1 MAANDAAGVIGTPSS
16 LPIPDPTLLTARS
29 IKDAIR
35 GERQRTEA
43 VQEGERF
50 RHDADVRGLQGEINV
65 ILQRIDDS
73 DLALRLLSDTVNK
86 VPSETDLK
94 TGQLSILI
102 EEKIRGVYAVLGER
116 EKRTTEAAALADTA
130 LKAAFKAQQDA
141 ATEQNKANEK
151 AIAVSAEATAK
162 TIAKNEQLA
171 TAGVSGLD
179 IRFTELKDQVADL
192 RADLRGLS
200 LSRSGGAATMAQ
212 MMAVISTLVAIIAV
226 AYAILKP

>member
-1 MAANDAAGVIGTPSS
+1 VSDGTAGVVGTPSS
-16 LPIPDPTLLTARS
+16 LPIPDPTLLTAKS
-29 IKDAIR
+29 IREAIEA
-35 GERQRTEA
+35 ERQRADA

-50 RHDADVRGLQGEINV
+50 RHDADAERLQGAINV
-65 ILQRIDDS
+65 ILQRIQDS
-73 DLALRLLSDTVNK
+73 DVALRLLSETVNR

-94 TGQLSILI
+94 TGQLGILI
-102 EEKIRGVYAVLGER
+102 EEKIKGVYAVLGER

-179 IRFTELKDQVADL
+179 TRFTELKDQVADL
-192 RADLRGLS
+192 RADIRAVTS
-200 LSRSGGAATMAQ
+200 QRQGGNTAIAATISVIVAVV
-212 MMAVISTLVAIIAV
+212 AVIGLVVTIV
-226 AYAILKP
+226 ATR